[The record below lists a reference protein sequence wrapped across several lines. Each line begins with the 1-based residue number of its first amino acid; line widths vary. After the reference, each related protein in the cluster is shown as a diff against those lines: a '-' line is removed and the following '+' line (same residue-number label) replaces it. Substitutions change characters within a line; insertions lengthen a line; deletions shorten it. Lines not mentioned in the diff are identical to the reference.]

1 MKGKRIE
8 YIDQIKGL
16 AIFLVVLAHIMAWTY
31 QSWEVAL
38 QHKSVAPMLWWRII
52 YSFHMPLFF
61 CVSGYLCSIKKGYT
75 TFVKNKIK
83 TLIIPF
89 VSFFILSGVINKSLT
104 YGGGPWF
111 LKTLFIFVMIYAI
124 SHLLLKIARSQ
135 NSLILIIVMLILFL
149 AIRRGVYY
157 LNSEILKEIIDIRHL
172 SNFNYTGFLLG
183 VFLKEFKY
191 IYEKIKK
198 EKAFSFFIIIYIVL
212 FVLKLQ
218 WNITFQWDFVFI
230 EISAIMAVWLF
241 FDLRQSKLITNKNLR
256 MQKITNRILEKMGRY
271 SLHIYLLHGYFQ
283 IRNIDFGQYL
293 LSLADKNV
301 NSLSIT
307 LCTTQL
313 IYTAIITTVII
324 ILCFLA
330 IRFIE
335 HSNILNFL
343 LFGKT
348 N

>member
-75 TFVKNKIK
+75 TFLKNKIK

-124 SHLLLKIARSQ
+124 SHLLLKIARFK

-157 LNSEILKEIIDIRHL
+157 LNSGILKDIIDINHL
-172 SNFNYTGFLLG
+172 SNFNFTGFLLG
-183 VFLKEFKY
+183 VSLKEFKNK
-191 IYEKIKK
+191 YERLNK
-198 EKAFSFFIIIYIVL
+198 EKAFSFFVILYIVL

-241 FDLRQSKLITNKNLR
+241 FDLRQSKLVTNKNLR
-256 MQKITNRILEKMGRY
+256 MQIITNRILGKMGRY